1 MKLVDV
7 HRSPI
12 RLFLFG
18 LVGLLLILAAVDV
31 MWAHRVSTPPEVVD
45 GALTTTGANQQ
56 RADYLWGV
64 PMMVTG
70 IGMFGYA
77 IYSLIRRDPVLVIQD
92 DGVEFQVGA
101 PGGDP
106 AFVPWESIE
115 DVYTA
120 ADPDPDGGRS
130 TDVVVFEF
138 SETAALPAEPW
149 DAEWDGSRLRVNA
162 TSWERSPEDLV
173 VHARVALEAAR
184 RRRQLG
190 GRDDE

>member
-31 MWAHRVSTPPEVVD
+31 MWAHRVATPPETHEGV
-45 GALTTTGANQQ
+45 LTTTGSNQQ

-64 PMMVTG
+64 PMTVAGTAL
-70 IGMFGYA
+70 FGYA
-77 IYSLIRRDPVLVIQD
+77 IYSLIRRDPVLVVQE

-101 PGGDP
+101 PGGSP
-106 AFVPWESIE
+106 VFVPWESIK

-120 ADPDPDGGRS
+120 AEPDPDGGQA

-138 SETAALPAEPW
+138 TDTALLPADPW

-162 TSWERSPEDLV
+162 TSWERGPEDLV
-173 VHARVALEAAR
+173 LHARVAMQASR
-184 RRRQLG
+184 RHQELRKG
-190 GRDDE
+190 DDD